1 MRPSK
6 VRKMRMSE
14 INDLSEAWRE
24 TPPPH
29 IGITQL
35 RDVVIVAAGGK
46 PPSAI
51 PGPGHSKP
59 MSING
64 KATTPEQFAAM
75 FGVKLP
81 ETV

>member
-1 MRPSK
+1 
-6 VRKMRMSE
+6 MRMSE
-14 INDLSEAWRE
+14 INDLAEAWRE

-29 IGITQL
+29 IGITHL
-35 RDVVIVAAGGK
+35 RDVVIVGLGGK
-46 PPSAI
+46 PPSAL
-51 PGPGHSKP
+51 PHPSEGGK
-59 MSING
+59 MSVNG